1 MPGLFWHS
9 TPVVV
14 ASVGIS
20 DWRSQKFLQI
30 QVVQGRELNR
40 YVIAANLFNMS
51 ALEWPNTAGF
61 AK

>member
-1 MPGLFWHS
+1 MPGFFWDRA
-9 TPVVV
+9 PVIVPT
-14 ASVGIS
+14 VGIS